1 MVGLGVYE
9 LYLNGQKQGDEVLLP
24 GLCDFDTW
32 IQYQTYELALVPGE
46 NQIEI
51 ALGDGWYK
59 GWYGLRQKSENYGD
73 RLAAIAELHI
83 TYEDGGKEVI
93 CTDTSWG
100 HGRAGLCTAV
110 FIRAKSTTQHWI
122 QVRYSEQK

>member
-59 GWYGLRQKSENYGD
+59 GWYGLRQNPKTMATALLPLQSFILLM
-73 RLAAIAELHI
+73 RTA
-83 TYEDGGKEVI
+83 
-93 CTDTSWG
+93 
-100 HGRAGLCTAV
+100 GR
-110 FIRAKSTTQHWI
+110 R
-122 QVRYSEQK
+122 